1 MSAEALKGWYSVR
14 CVFHMLGE
22 GGSEE
27 GAPYEE
33 RVTLWRAAGFE
44 EAIELAEQEAAE
56 YVDILGVA
64 YLGLA
69 QCYYLGAE
77 IDDILSGT
85 EVFSLIRSSDLPPE
99 EYLDAFFDTGDE
111 YQRHAPNDAT

>member
-22 GGSEE
+22 GGCEN

-33 RVTLWRAAGFE
+33 RVTLWRANGFE

-56 YVDILGVA
+56 YVDMLDVA

-77 IDDILSGT
+77 TEDILSGT

-111 YQRHAPNDAT
+111 YQRHVPNQA